1 MGEMKFYLKGIEIK
15 RFAFKKKKI
24 NLRQTSNL
32 NIKAKIFKVSEE
44 NGRSS

>member
-1 MGEMKFYLKGIEIK
+1 MKFYLKGIEIK
-15 RFAFKKKKI
+15 RFAFKKKI